1 MSHFTLT
8 TFVATTATALAP
20 FVIAYN
26 LPQQKTQLSTLSSLP
41 KPRPIATLRGAQQQQ
56 QQHQK
61 SNSDFSLI

>member
-26 LPQQKTQLSTLSSLP
+26 LPQQKTQLSALSSLP

-56 QQHQK
+56 QK
-61 SNSDFSLI
+61 NNSDFSLI